1 VNRTKQVVEA
11 GLFAA
16 IMVLLMVGSFYLPI
30 IGMLIFFVIPLPV
43 IILTIRNTLPNVIV
57 ATVVA
62 TMIASAMV
70 TIVYGVG
77 IGVLALTVGLPLG
90 IAFKNKFFATKSIAL
105 GGFGALIG
113 FFLVIVVM
121 QSLMGLSIYDQL
133 DEMFEMSSEMQQQM
147 TSVLGTLNNT
157 SVDDSIAQTALLWD
171 NMKYMMKLI
180 FPSAMILFSI
190 VYSLG
195 NYLFARP
202 ILKRLNISVVPMG
215 SFKDFSYPKHMAY
228 GSGLILILAYI
239 VGIAG
244 LADPELVFTNFLYLF
259 LMVFSVQGLA
269 LIYFFLL
276 RYMPRGIAIVLLVIF
291 GMSSVLQYISLIGF
305 LDVIIGIRKRLTKKR

>member
-11 GLFAA
+11 GLFSA

-30 IGMLIFFVIPLPV
+30 IGTLIFFVIPLPV
-43 IILTIRNTLPNVIV
+43 IILTIRNTLANVIV

-62 TMIASAMV
+62 TMIASALV

-90 IAFKNKFFATKSIAL
+90 IAFKNKFSAIKSIAFGGL
-105 GGFGALIG
+105 GSLIG

-133 DEMFEMSSEMQQQM
+133 DEMFELSSEMQQQM
-147 TSVLGTLNNT
+147 TGALSSLNNS
-157 SVDDSIAQTALLWD
+157 SVDESIAQTEVLWD

-180 FPSAMILFSI
+180 FPSAMILFSL

-195 NYLFARP
+195 NYMFARP
-202 ILKRLNISVVPMG
+202 VLKRINISVVTMG
-215 SFKDFSYPKHMAY
+215 NFKDFTYPKHMAY
-228 GSGLILILAYI
+228 GSGLMLVLAYI
-239 VGIAG
+239 VGATG
-244 LADPELVFTNFLYLF
+244 LVDPELVFTNFLYLF

-276 RYMPRGIAIVLLVIF
+276 RYMPRGIAVVFLIIF
-291 GMSSVLQYISLIGF
+291 GMSRFLYYISFIGF
-305 LDVIIGIRKRLTKKR
+305 LDVIIGIRKKLSKKR